1 MAKPNPRK
9 KPCSDGLLLLS
20 ATLFVLLLLWILCF
34 TRLQLTLFLHSYFTD
49 PINKT
54 ISDRVPD
61 SPEGTFYDD
70 PDLSYSV
77 EKPMKNWDEKRR
89 KWLKLHPSVA
99 SGAQD
104 RILMLTGT
112 QPSPCKNR
120 IGDHLLLRTF
130 KNKVDYCRIHGY
142 DILYN
147 NAHLHPKMDSYWA
160 KLPIIRAS
168 MMAHPEVEWIWWVDA
183 DAVFTDMEFTLPM
196 EKYKNHNL
204 VVHGWPN
211 MVYGDKE
218 NKSWTGL
225 NTGLFL
231 IRNCQWSINLI
242 NEWARMGPISEEYET
257 WGKILKSTFK
267 DKEFPLPD
275 DQSSLIYMLFTE
287 KERWG
292 EKTYLEWEYD
302 LEAYWVGA
310 VEGYEEAGEEYEEM
324 EEEESLLRKRHAE
337 KQNVWY
343 GGVREE
349 YMKAKGGVR
358 RRRAFVTHFTGCQPC
373 SGQHNPSYDGEKC
386 WKEMERALNFGDNQV
401 IRSYGFIHRDL
412 HTSAVSLL
420 L

>member
-1 MAKPNPRK
+1 MAKPNPCK
-9 KPCSDGLLLLS
+9 KPCSNGLLLLG

-34 TRLQLTLFLHSYFTD
+34 TRLHLTLFLDSYFTD

-99 SGAQD
+99 AGAQN

-112 QPSPCKNR
+112 QSSPCRNR

-160 KLPIIRAS
+160 KLPIIQAS
-168 MMAHPEVEWIWWVDA
+168 MMAHPEVEWIWWVEA

-231 IRNCQWSINLI
+231 IRNCQWSMNLI

-257 WGKILKSTFK
+257 WGEILKSTFK
-267 DKEFPLPD
+267 DKAFPLPD
-275 DQSSLIYMLFTE
+275 DQSSLIYMLFKE

-292 EKTYLEWEYD
+292 EKTYLESEYD

-310 VEGYEEAGEEYEEM
+310 VEGYEEVGKEYKGM
-324 EEEESLLRKRHAE
+324 EEEESSFSCLFELA
-337 KQNVWY
+337 
-343 GGVREE
+343 
-349 YMKAKGGVR
+349 
-358 RRRAFVTHFTGCQPC
+358 T
-373 SGQHNPSYDGEKC
+373 
-386 WKEMERALNFGDNQV
+386 
-401 IRSYGFIHRDL
+401 
-412 HTSAVSLL
+412 
-420 L
+420 